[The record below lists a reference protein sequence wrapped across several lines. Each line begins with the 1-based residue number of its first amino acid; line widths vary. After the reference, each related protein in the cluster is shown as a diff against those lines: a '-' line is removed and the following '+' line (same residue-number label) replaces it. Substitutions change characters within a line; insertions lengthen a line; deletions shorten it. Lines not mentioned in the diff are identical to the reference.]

1 MALVSVIITTYNG
14 DTRGFL
20 GSAIQSVLRQT
31 FHDIE
36 LIIVDDGSLDKT
48 PEVCRELVGP
58 RVKYIRQAN
67 AGVGAARNTGIGA
80 ASGGFICF
88 LDDDD
93 EWAPTKVERQLEEFR
108 KGSSRLG
115 LVYTAIELIDEAGN
129 VVGLQRHE
137 VPAEPYKSL
146 FFYNFVD
153 APSSVMVRASVLRQ
167 VGKFFNDV
175 FVPAI
180 QGCED
185 RDLWIRVAREYE
197 IAAVPEPLV
206 QYRLPGRRQQMSRN
220 IAQMEQSE
228 LTMLALALKSAPPE
242 IAKLS
247 NSAHS
252 STLTRIAME
261 YFAAGEYDTFR
272 DRVRKIIRLGGSSR
286 ALLLRFALSFS
297 PPTVRMSRR
306 VARRLAQRGN
316 A

>member
-1 MALVSVIITTYNG
+1 MAMVSVVIPTYNG

-20 GSAIQSVLRQT
+20 WTAIQSVLKQT
-31 FHDIE
+31 FADIE
-36 LIIVDDGSLDKT
+36 LIIVDDGSVDRT
-48 PEVCRELVGP
+48 PEICRAMAGP
-58 RVKYIRQAN
+58 KVRYIRQAN
-67 AGVGAARNTGIGA
+67 AGLGAARNTGIGA

-93 EWAPTKVERQLEEFR
+93 VWAPTKVERQLEEFR

-115 LVYTAIELIDEAGN
+115 LVYTAIELIDEKGT

-137 VPAEPYKSL
+137 VPADPYKSL

-167 VGKFFNDV
+167 VGKFFSDV

-185 RDLWIRVAREYE
+185 RDLWIRVAREFE

-206 QYRLPGRRQQMSRN
+206 QYRLPGGRQQMSRN

-242 IAKLS
+242 IARLS
-247 NSAHS
+247 NSAHA
-252 STLTRIAME
+252 STLSRIAME
-261 YFAAGEYDTFR
+261 YFAAGDYRAFR
-272 DRVRKIIRLGGSSR
+272 DRVRKIIRLGGATSP
-286 ALLLRFALSFS
+286 LILRFAVSFS
-297 PPTVRMSRR
+297 PLAVQLSRRATRR
-306 VARRLAQRGN
+306 VAATLN